1 MIVSISAVNP
11 VSPVRYTE
19 RPLVNLTMKPFAGSR
34 YAVRP
39 SVVSSVFSG
48 SDSVAAAALL
58 SWFAGTV
65 AISMAGPPF
74 EMVRSPLIPSS
85 AVHAVGRGTV
95 IEFDPL
101 PVDEMG
107 GGGHA
112 GVGAPVIA

>member
-1 MIVSISAVNP
+1 
-11 VSPVRYTE
+11 
-19 RPLVNLTMKPFAGSR
+19 
-34 YAVRP
+34 VRP
-39 SVVSSVFSG
+39 SAVSSVLSG

-74 EMVRSPLIPSS
+74 EIVRAPLMPSS
-85 AVHAVGRGTV
+85 AVQAVGRGTV
-95 IEFDPL
+95 IPFEPT
-101 PVDEMG
+101 PVALMG